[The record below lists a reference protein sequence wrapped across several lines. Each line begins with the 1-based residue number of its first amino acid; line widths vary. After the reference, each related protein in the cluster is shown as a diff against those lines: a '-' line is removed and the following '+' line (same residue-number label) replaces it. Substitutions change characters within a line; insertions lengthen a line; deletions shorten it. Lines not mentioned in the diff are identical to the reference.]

1 MRKEKTVFTKKEIAI
16 LKKCKKKI
24 TDENLVERLSD
35 DEIENRLS
43 AFSFILP
50 LNLTKQERIFT
61 MLCFEEDPRWEDIK
75 IKHTG
80 EPSKKTIDF
89 QSPRK
94 EIDLRKWLM
103 KNEPNKFLSF
113 AFSVVFTLVIMVSV
127 ILFIF
132 FLIGG

>member
-1 MRKEKTVFTKKEIAI
+1 VRKEKTVFTKKEIAI

-43 AFSFILP
+43 AFGLILP

-61 MLCFEEDPRWEDIK
+61 MLCFEEDPRWEEL
-75 IKHTG
+75 KHTE
-80 EPSKKTIDF
+80 EPSEKTIDF
-89 QSPRK
+89 QPPKK

-103 KNEPNKFLSF
+103 KNEPNKLLSF
-113 AFSVVFTLVIMVSV
+113 AFSVVFTLVIIVSA

-132 FLIGG
+132 FLISG